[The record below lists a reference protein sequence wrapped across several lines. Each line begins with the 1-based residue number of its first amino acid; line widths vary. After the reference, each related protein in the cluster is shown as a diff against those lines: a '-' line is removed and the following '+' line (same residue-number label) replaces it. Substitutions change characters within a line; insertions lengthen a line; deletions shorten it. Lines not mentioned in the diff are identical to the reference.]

1 MMLTLVKP
9 AFDDLWFRKNL
20 MADEETMSY
29 NARWGGTIPFPEE
42 EWESWYES
50 WVRNPGASR
59 YYRIKW
65 LIFQSCSIFKRQNG
79 EEKNESKRHRFTTH
93 REHAMPK

>member
-59 YYRIKW
+59 YYRY
-65 LIFQSCSIFKRQNG
+65 LMNSEIFISVMLLFSLNIVIADMELTHCSNY
-79 EEKNESKRHRFTTH
+79 
-93 REHAMPK
+93 A